1 MIMAASILAILLSR
15 SITYSLFLI
24 TENLKQVQFGKINL
38 PIKWEVK
45 DEIGLLIQEYNRMIN
60 ELETSADLLAK
71 SEREIAWREMAKQVA
86 HEIKNPLT
94 PMKLSIQHL
103 QRALYEKRDDV
114 NELTEKVTGRL
125 IEQIDILSD
134 IASAFSDF
142 AKMPGD
148 NFEQINLTKILK
160 SSAELFNDPG
170 KNDIILSFP
179 SEPFIVFGDK
189 NQLTRVFNNILKN
202 AIQAIPED
210 RIGFIEI
217 DLSTKDNFYKISIK
231 DNGVGISND
240 QKDRIFVPNFT
251 TKNSGSGLGLAMSK
265 NIIEK
270 IGGSIS
276 FVSAENEGTIFTIL
290 IPSKNEMIK
299 K

>member
-1 MIMAASILAILLSR
+1 M
-15 SITYSLFLI
+15 
-24 TENLKQVQFGKINL
+24 
-38 PIKWEVK
+38 
-45 DEIGLLIQEYNRMIN
+45 
-60 ELETSADLLAK
+60 
-71 SEREIAWREMAKQVA
+71 
-86 HEIKNPLT
+86 
-94 PMKLSIQHL
+94 
-103 QRALYEKRDDV
+103 
-114 NELTEKVTGRL
+114 
-125 IEQIDILSD
+125 
-134 IASAFSDF
+134 
-142 AKMPGD
+142 
-148 NFEQINLTKILK
+148 
-160 SSAELFNDPG
+160 
-170 KNDIILSFP
+170 
-179 SEPFIVFGDK
+179 
-189 NQLTRVFNNILKN
+189 LKN